1 MLLLIAALIAAEV
14 SEEARIAEASLQAG
28 LGMRGER
35 RAELSARAGADGI
48 SMVLGAA
55 QSAGPESPERE
66 ELLLGFES
74 PTWRGELRVV
84 PGSAGLTRGAG
95 ELGVHFETWSLVL
108 GGRAASLGRTSMS
121 GIGARFELEGEPLE
135 GIRAGASV
143 SGWALWLDAPR
154 SADPWAAW
162 GAATLDWGQRWEAGA
177 WASREFFGLSLTP
190 AVNISE
196 PPQAGA
202 FEARASIVVELQIG
216 PVKLRVDGGAGHLW
230 PARFWHGEIGAGVT
244 MNFY

>member
-1 MLLLIAALIAAEV
+1 MLLLIAGLIAAEV
-14 SEEARIAEASLQAG
+14 SDEARIAEASLQAG

-35 RAELSARAGADGI
+35 RAELSARAGAEGI

-55 QSAGPESPERE
+55 QSAGPQSPERE

-74 PTWRGELRVV
+74 PAWRGELRVV

-108 GGRAASLGRTSMS
+108 GGRAASLGRTSMN

-143 SGWALWLDAPR
+143 S
-154 SADPWAAW
+154 
-162 GAATLDWGQRWEAGA
+162 
-177 WASREFFGLSLTP
+177 ASRSHRP
-190 AVNISE
+190 SAYRSR
-196 PPQAGA
+196 P
-202 FEARASIVVELQIG
+202 R
-216 PVKLRVDGGAGHLW
+216 
-230 PARFWHGEIGAGVT
+230 PARSRRARRSSSSCGSGR
-244 MNFY
+244 